1 MTLED
6 DMAINVIARSL
17 ATKQSTIH
25 QFITSLWTHFF
36 ADNPLSVGDLLR
48 YAHTRG
54 WIEDQDE
61 RFCDKNLNRQ
71 TAARILHQFM
81 KIEMGLP
88 DLKDI
93 FAANLLADLYT
104 CHTCV
109 NHIAQVYLR
118 GIMEAQTVERDG
130 VEYKI
135 FNHLEELSF
144 EEVNTIIKRV
154 SGALRGCPPLEGVAE
169 TGVVELVETTPVAAR
184 GRRPF

>member
-6 DMAINVIARSL
+6 DMAKNVIARSI
-17 ATKQSTIH
+17 ATKQSTIK
-25 QFITSLWTHFF
+25 QFITSLWSHFF
-36 ADNPLSVGDLLR
+36 PDKTLTVGELLH

-54 WIEDQDE
+54 WLEDQDE

-81 KIEMGLP
+81 KIELRVP
-88 DLKDI
+88 DLQDI
-93 FAANLLADLYT
+93 SAANVLADLYT

-118 GIMEAQTVERDG
+118 GIMEAQRVERDG

-135 FNHLEELSF
+135 FNHLEEVSEEEALLILKHVSAISF
-144 EEVNTIIKRV
+144 SSSE
-154 SGALRGCPPLEGVAE
+154 
-169 TGVVELVETTPVAAR
+169 
-184 GRRPF
+184 

>member
-6 DMAINVIARSL
+6 DMAINVIARSI
-17 ATKQSTIH
+17 ATKQSTIY
-25 QFITSLWTHFF
+25 QFITSLWSHFF
-36 ADNPLSVGDLLR
+36 PDKTLTVGELLH

-88 DLKDI
+88 DLQDI
-93 FAANLLADLYT
+93 SAANVLADLYT

-118 GIMEAQTVERDG
+118 GIMDAQTVERDG
-130 VEYKI
+130 KEYKI
-135 FNHLEELSF
+135 FNHLEEVS
-144 EEVNTIIKRV
+144 EEEAILILKHV
-154 SGALRGCPPLEGVAE
+154 SAIFCSSSE
-169 TGVVELVETTPVAAR
+169 
-184 GRRPF
+184 

>member
-1 MTLED
+1 MESKAFIKELWSHYFPD
-6 DMAINVIARSL
+6 
-17 ATKQSTIH
+17 KQ
-25 QFITSLWTHFF
+25 L
-36 ADNPLSVGDLLR
+36 GEEELLR
-48 YAHTRG
+48 YAHARG

-61 RFCDKNLNRQ
+61 RFCDNSLNRL
-71 TAARILHQFM
+71 TAARIIHQFM
-81 KIEMGLP
+81 KIELGVP
-88 DLKDI
+88 DQEDI
-93 FAANLLADLYT
+93 SPANVLADLYT

-154 SGALRGCPPLEGVAE
+154 SGALRGCPPLEGVGRNE
-169 TGVVELVETTPVAAR
+169 VRPR
-184 GRRPF
+184 GRRPLKLLSPLYYSLFP